1 MISIN
6 KKQTIG
12 LISGIAAAVIIN
24 ALPLEG
30 LTRQGQLCLSL
41 TIMTVL
47 FWAFQVAQAGY
58 VSGLMLALLV
68 VLQVAEPE
76 VVFYSWTGT
85 TMYLIIGAY
94 LIAAAVK
101 NSGLGNRISY
111 WFIIRFMSSYRS
123 VIISVFV
130 MTLVL
135 SLIIPHPW
143 PRAFLIMSVMAE
155 VIENA
160 RVPRKDAISIGYSV
174 FAASVPI
181 SCIFLTGDST
191 INPLAVQYSGLELGW
206 FGWLKIMGPPCAV
219 SSVLTC
225 AAFLMLFRP
234 SQPMTIDKQA
244 AQKKLN
250 DMGRLSQKE
259 LRAIIWLTI
268 AVVLWMTDSVHK
280 IDIGWITLAIAMLMS
295 MPVIGELL
303 TPASWSEVPT
313 HVLLFITAAMAIGKV
328 GAVTGMNE
336 WVAATLLPAAI
347 PSNPFILAAFV
358 ALISVIIHMLLGSVI
373 AVMGVAVPAVLSYT
387 SSMGINPLVPALWVF
402 TAIVM
407 HYIFPFQN
415 MTILVGQGEENGLYS
430 PKETIRFSVPLL
442 FITFVTIVGLQVVW
456 WRLLGIL

>member
-1 MISIN
+1 MLTN
-6 KKQTIG
+6 KKQVFG
-12 LISGIAAAVIIN
+12 LFSGVAAAVVIHI
-24 ALPLEG
+24 LPLEG
-30 LTRQGQLCLSL
+30 LTHQGQMCLSL

-58 VSGLMLALLV
+58 VSGLLLALFV
-68 VLQVAEPE
+68 IFQVAEPE

-94 LIAAAVK
+94 LIATAVK

-111 WFIIRFMSSYRS
+111 WFILRFMSSYHS
-123 VIISVFV
+123 VIISVFF

-143 PRAFLIMSVMAE
+143 PRAFLIMSVISE

-160 RVPRKDAISIGYSV
+160 KVPRKDAISIGYSV

-191 INPLAVQYSGLELGW
+191 INPLAVQYSGLDLGW
-206 FGWLKIMGPPCAV
+206 FGWLKLMGLPCAA

-225 AAFLMLFRP
+225 MAFLLFFRP
-234 SQPMTIDKQA
+234 SQPMAIDKQA
-244 AQKKLN
+244 AQKKLHE
-250 DMGRLSQKE
+250 MGRLSPKE
-259 LRAIIWLTI
+259 IRTAIWLTI
-268 AVVLWMTDSVHK
+268 AVILWMTDSLHGL
-280 IDIGWITLAIAMLMS
+280 DIGWITLAIAMLMS
-295 MPVIGELL
+295 MPIVGELL
-303 TPASWSEVPT
+303 TPSSWSDVPT
-313 HVLLFITAAMAIGKV
+313 NVLLFITAAMAIGKV

-336 WVAATLLPAAI
+336 WIASTLLPNSI
-347 PSNPFILAAFV
+347 PSNPFLLAAFV
-358 ALISVIIHMLLGSVI
+358 TLISVVIHMLLGSVI

-407 HYIFPFQN
+407 HYVFPFQN
-415 MTILVGQGEENGLYS
+415 MSILVGQGEKNGLYS
-430 PKETIRFSVPLL
+430 TKETIRFSVPLL
-442 FITFVTIVGLQVVW
+442 GITFTTIVVFQVLW
-456 WRLLGIL
+456 WEILGIL